1 MKILDSKIK
10 KWLKCHAELVSASA
24 VGRSRN
30 KFGMTLYAVIILF
43 ISIFSV
49 SAAADT
55 KNPPMPLLELSFWTT
70 PFISDYS
77 GHGIVELSG
86 QTGGGFWIDK
96 YSFLWTT
103 RFGYESAAEHSDTT
117 HNRCSF
123 TITENFIFKVN
134 IAKYFALAAETGL
147 GYERFS
153 IQSDQETIQNHDYF
167 VLRNALTAEFPLPA
181 KYVIPSATTSID
193 MSFGATSVKMKLQS
207 FLRITALPYFDF
219 INLFTDIG
227 VCYEPKTPFG
237 SEMPFFTYQTGIAIR
252 LRLSQKKIS
261 RKIIPVVV
269 PPNPPKPIEEKTQ
282 EEKKQQQQENYVELY
297 QTMFNKKT
305 VGNTV
310 ELEYINFSNQNDI
323 GPNGLARLTAL
334 AAVLSEKKIV
344 FAVGAYSDALGNAD
358 EEIALA
364 QQRSRKIKNIL
375 ISLGVPAENI
385 KIKANAN
392 VYAADAPHKMIEI
405 KILR

>member
-1 MKILDSKIK
+1 MKIWGSKIHFLNNK
-10 KWLKCHAELVSASA
+10 ILQAILVAFLISAA
-24 VGRSRN
+24 
-30 KFGMTLYAVIILF
+30 
-43 ISIFSV
+43 V

-86 QTGGGFWIDK
+86 QTGGGFWFDI

-153 IQSDQETIQNHDYF
+153 IQSDQDTIQNRDYF
-167 VLRNALTAEFPLPA
+167 VLRNALTAEFPLLA

-193 MSFGATSVKMKLQS
+193 MSFGANSVKMKLQS

-237 SEMPFFTYQTGIAIR
+237 SEMPYFSYQTGIAIR

-261 RKIIPVVV
+261 KKIIPVVV
-269 PPNPPKPIEEKTQ
+269 PPQPPKPIEEKTH

-297 QTMFNKKT
+297 QKIFDKKN
-305 VGNTV
+305 VGDTI
-310 ELEYINFSNQNDI
+310 ELDYIYFMKQNDLS
-323 GPNGLARLTAL
+323 PNALNRLNAL
-334 AAVLSEKKIV
+334 SAVLIEKKYVI
-344 FAVGAYSDALGNAD
+344 AIGAYSDSLGDAD
-358 EEIALA
+358 AEMALA
-364 QQRSRKIKNIL
+364 KQRSQHIKDIFIKNGI
-375 ISLGVPAENI
+375 PAERI

-392 VYAADAPHKMIEI
+392 VYKEDAAHKVIEVKII
-405 KILR
+405 K